1 VTDLDDVQ
9 ALRLGDPQGMLGA
22 ALGLPGDCRAAYDSA
37 RLAVG
42 LPSASD
48 VASVT
53 FCGMGGS
60 AVSGDLVRS
69 VFRERLGIPI
79 EVNRSPV
86 LPEHCGSRSLV
97 VCSSYSGNTAE
108 TLASFRTALARGCR
122 VLVVTSGGAIA
133 DEAAEAGVAVVR
145 VPAGYQPRAAL
156 GHLGFASLGAL
167 EAMGLLPPL
176 AEDVAETVEEIGS
189 LYATLG
195 PDVPEDGNA
204 AKTLARQIGDRV
216 PVVWG
221 AEGIGSVAAAR
232 WKTQVN
238 ENAKR
243 PAFWS
248 SMSELDHNEVVGW
261 TPPFG
266 ERFFL
271 VGLRH
276 AGEHG
281 ELPARF
287 PLSYD
292 IARSAGVEVAEVH
305 ARGMSTLSRLM
316 TLIAMGDVT
325 SVYLALASGVDPTP
339 VQVIERLKAALAGS
353 QTA

>member
-1 VTDLDDVQ
+1 VTDLDDPQ
-9 ALRLGDPQGMLGA
+9 ALRLADPQGMLDA
-22 ALGLPGDCRAAYDSA
+22 VLGLPRDCRAAYDSA
-37 RLAVG
+37 RLAEG
-42 LPSASD
+42 LPAARD

-60 AVSGDLVRS
+60 AVAGDVVRS
-69 VFRERLGIPI
+69 VFLERLSVPV

-108 TLASFRTALARGCR
+108 TLSSFRAALARGCR
-122 VLVVTSGGAIA
+122 VLVVTSGGTIA
-133 DEAAEAGVAVVR
+133 VEAEEAGVAVVR
-145 VPAGYQPRAAL
+145 VPSGYQPRAAL

-167 EAMGLLPPL
+167 EAMGLLPAL
-176 AEDVAETVEEIGS
+176 ADDVSDAVSDIDALFATV
-189 LYATLG
+189 G
-195 PDVPEDGNA
+195 PDIATESNPAKALA
-204 AKTLARQIGDRV
+204 ARIGDRF

-221 AEGIGSVAAAR
+221 ADGIGSVAAAR

-261 TPPFG
+261 AQPLG
-266 ERFFL
+266 ERF
-271 VGLRH
+271 VVIGLRH
-276 AGEHG
+276 EGEHR
-281 ELPARF
+281 ELAPRF
-287 PLSYD
+287 PLSFD
-292 IARSAGVEVAEVH
+292 IARNAGAQVEEVRAQGTSALA
-305 ARGMSTLSRLM
+305 RLM

-325 SVYLALASGVDPTP
+325 SVYLALANGIDPTP
-339 VQVIERLKAALAGS
+339 VPVIERLKAALAGS
-353 QTA
+353 

>member
-1 VTDLDDVQ
+1 VTDLDDAQ
-9 ALRLGDPQGMLGA
+9 SLRLADPQGMLDA
-22 ALGLPGDCRAAYDSA
+22 VLGLPRDCRAAYDSA
-37 RLAVG
+37 RLAED

-48 VASVT
+48 VQSVT

-69 VFRERLGIPI
+69 VFVERLGVPV

-86 LPEHCGSRSLV
+86 LPEHCGTRSLV
-97 VCSSYSGNTAE
+97 VCSSHSGNTAE
-108 TLASFRTALARGCR
+108 TLSSFRSALARGCR
-122 VLVVTSGGAIA
+122 VLVVTSGGSIA
-133 DEAAEAGVAVVR
+133 EEAADAGVAVVR

-176 AEDVAETVEEIGS
+176 ADDVAETVAEIEA
-189 LYATLG
+189 LFAALG
-195 PDVPEDGNA
+195 PDIPTADNA
-204 AKTLARQIGDRV
+204 AKALAGRLGARV
-216 PVVWG
+216 PVIWG
-221 AEGIGSVAAAR
+221 ADGIGSVAAAR

-261 TPPFG
+261 TQPFG
-266 ERFFL
+266 GDFA
-271 VGLRH
+271 VIALRH
-276 AGEHG
+276 EGEHP
-281 ELPARF
+281 ELGPRF

-292 IARSAGVEVAEVH
+292 IVRDAGAQLEEVH
-305 ARGMSTLSRLM
+305 AIGASTLARLM
-316 TLIAMGDVT
+316 TLIAIGDIT
-325 SVYLALASGVDPTP
+325 SVYLALAHDVDPTP
-339 VQVIERLKAALAGS
+339 VPVIERLKAALAGP
-353 QTA
+353 

>member
-1 VTDLDDVQ
+1 MTDLDDAQ
-9 ALRLGDPQGMLGA
+9 ALRLADPQGMLDA
-22 ALGLPGDCRAAYDSA
+22 VLGLPGDCRAAYDSA
-37 RLAVG
+37 RLAQD

-48 VASVT
+48 LQSVT

-69 VFRERLGIPI
+69 VFVERLGVPV

-97 VCSSYSGNTAE
+97 VCSSHSGNTAE
-108 TLASFRTALARGCR
+108 TLSSFRTALGRGCR
-122 VLVVTSGGAIA
+122 LLVVTSGGAIA
-133 DEAAEAGVAVVR
+133 DEATEAGVAVVR

-167 EAMGLLPPL
+167 EAMGVLPPL
-176 AEDVAETVEEIGS
+176 ADDVSEAVAEIEA
-189 LYATLG
+189 LFATLG
-195 PDVPEDGNA
+195 PDVPTGGNP
-204 AKTLARQIGDRV
+204 AKALAGRLGTRV
-216 PVVWG
+216 PVIWG
-221 AEGIGSVAAAR
+221 ADGIGSVAAAR

-261 TPPFG
+261 TQPFG
-266 ERFFL
+266 SDFA
-271 VGLRH
+271 VIALRH
-276 AGEHG
+276 EGEHG
-281 ELPARF
+281 ELGPRF

-292 IARSAGVEVAEVH
+292 IVRDAGAHLEEVR
-305 ARGMSTLSRLM
+305 ARGTSTLARLM
-316 TLIAMGDVT
+316 SLIAMGDIT
-325 SVYLALASGVDPTP
+325 SVYLALAHDVDPTP
-339 VQVIERLKAALAGS
+339 VPVIERLKAALAG
-353 QTA
+353 A